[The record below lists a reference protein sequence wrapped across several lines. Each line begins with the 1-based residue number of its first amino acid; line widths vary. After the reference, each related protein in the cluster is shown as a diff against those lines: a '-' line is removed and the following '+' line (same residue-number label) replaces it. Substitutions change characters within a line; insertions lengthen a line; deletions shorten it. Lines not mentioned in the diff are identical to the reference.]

1 MFDSMADTG
10 WLQEEDYV
18 CQKIRSTLKKK
29 KKRPVT
35 RTQEPAEVLHES
47 IWVMDTIRE
56 LFLSRSH
63 LNTRVIEKNYFLTF
77 P

>member
-1 MFDSMADTG
+1 MPENKKHF
-10 WLQEEDYV
+10 
-18 CQKIRSTLKKK
+18 KKKK

-63 LNTRVIEKNYFLTF
+63 LNTRVIEKKLLFDISMRGIPTPMPPYLT
-77 P
+77 